1 MNPIIYNMDDV
12 RASSDRNL
20 FKVVS
25 LFAGGG
31 GSSTGYRLA
40 GGKVKAIN
48 EFIEAAQEAYA
59 VNYPDTYIFKQDV
72 RRLTGRRI
80 LKKLGIEK
88 GELDILDG
96 SPPCASFSM
105 AGKRD
110 KLWGQE
116 KKYSDKKQRTDD
128 LFYEYARIIKEVQP
142 KVFVAENVKGL
153 VLGTAQE
160 LLGSDQL
167 DLMGNYKDSIYHT
180 LRECGYN
187 VKYKVLNAKHF
198 GVPQNR
204 ERLIIIGIRKDLDMK
219 VTFPKGSKKY
229 VTLKEAFQ
237 GIEHT
242 EEELQECNIEKY
254 SIYPR
259 TKALAP
265 GEQDKER
272 FNLYKM
278 HPDKISNT
286 LVQSA
291 GNIGA
296 ASIVHWEDRKFSV
309 KESIRIMGF
318 PEDYYLGE
326 KYQHKI
332 ERLGRAVPPL
342 MMKAVAEHVYI
353 NVLSKINS

>member
-1 MNPIIYNMDDV
+1 MRDV
-12 RASSDRNL
+12 RKSSDRHL
-20 FKVVS
+20 FNVVS

-40 GGKVKAIN
+40 GGKVRAIN
-48 EFIEAAQEAYA
+48 EFIEAAQAAYA
-59 VNYPDTYIFKQDV
+59 VNYPDTYIFEQDV
-72 RRLTGRRI
+72 RQLTGRRI
-80 LKKLGIEK
+80 LKKLGLEK

-110 KLWGQE
+110 KLWGVE

-142 KVFVAENVKGL
+142 KVFIAENVKGL
-153 VLGTAQE
+153 VLGSAQE

-167 DLMGNYKDSIYHT
+167 DLLGNYKSSIYHT
-180 LRECGYN
+180 LIACGYN
-187 VKYKVLNAKHF
+187 VKYRVLNAKHF

-204 ERLIIIGIRKDLDMK
+204 ERLIIIGIRKDLDMIP
-219 VTFPKGSKKY
+219 TFPKGYKEY
-229 VTLKEAFQ
+229 VTLEEAFADLK
-237 GIEHT
+237 HT

-254 SIYPR
+254 SIYER
-259 TKALAP
+259 TKRLAP
-265 GEQDKER
+265 GQQDKER

-278 HPDKISNT
+278 HPKKISNT

-296 ASIVHWEDRKFSV
+296 ASIVHWDDRKFTV

-318 PEDYYLGE
+318 PDDYYLGD
-326 KYQHKI
+326 KFQHKI

-342 MMKAVAEHVYI
+342 MMKGVADHVYKT
-353 NVLSKINS
+353 VLKKIKAK